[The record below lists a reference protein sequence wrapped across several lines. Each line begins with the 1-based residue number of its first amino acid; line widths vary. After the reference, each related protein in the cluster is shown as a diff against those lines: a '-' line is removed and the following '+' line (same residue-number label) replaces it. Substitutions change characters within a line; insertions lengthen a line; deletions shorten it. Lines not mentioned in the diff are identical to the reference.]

1 MGTLAVQL
9 AHRIGA
15 VVYGT
20 AGDVRGRQLV
30 ERLGAR
36 RAFDHHAEGYL
47 DEILAAT
54 QGRGVDVVIDM
65 AAQANLM
72 KDAKVAATR
81 GRIVVVGSRGSFDFD
96 PRALMKADLDVRGMG
111 VNNLRPDEL
120 DLAMHAL
127 SAALEGGMQVIVARS
142 FPLEEAADAHR
153 AVAERGKDGKIVL
166 VMPGSCA

>member
-1 MGTLAVQL
+1 M
-9 AHRIGA
+9 
-15 VVYGT
+15 
-20 AGDVRGRQLV
+20 
-30 ERLGAR
+30 
-36 RAFDHHAEGYL
+36 

-72 KDAKVAATR
+72 KDAKVAAVR
-81 GRIVVVGSRGSFDFD
+81 GCIVIVGSRGSLDFD

-111 VNNLRPDEL
+111 VNNLHPDEL
-120 DLAMHAL
+120 DLVMHAL
-127 SAALEGGMQVIVARS
+127 SAALQGGMRVIVARS

-166 VMPGSCA
+166 VMPGGCA